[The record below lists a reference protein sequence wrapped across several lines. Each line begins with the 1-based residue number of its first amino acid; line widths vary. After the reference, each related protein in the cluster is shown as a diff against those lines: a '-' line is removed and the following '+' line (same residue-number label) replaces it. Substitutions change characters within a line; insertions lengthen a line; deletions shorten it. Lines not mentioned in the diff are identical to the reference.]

1 MRGIEVLQQYRDVAP
16 QGTVELLRQL
26 GRRVEGKS
34 MVHVNSTR
42 YGGGVAEMLH
52 RLLPLFEELGIK
64 VRWEVMR
71 GSDFFTGQPRPFTTP
86 SKGPDNGS
94 RRRCMT
100 RSSSAI
106 ARMRSG

>member
-1 MRGIEVLQQYRDVAP
+1 MLENYRDVAP

-26 GRRVEGKS
+26 GRQVEGKS

-64 VRWEVMR
+64 V
-71 GSDFFTGQPRPFTTP
+71 
-86 SKGPDNGS
+86 
-94 RRRCMT
+94 
-100 RSSSAI
+100 
-106 ARMRSG
+106 